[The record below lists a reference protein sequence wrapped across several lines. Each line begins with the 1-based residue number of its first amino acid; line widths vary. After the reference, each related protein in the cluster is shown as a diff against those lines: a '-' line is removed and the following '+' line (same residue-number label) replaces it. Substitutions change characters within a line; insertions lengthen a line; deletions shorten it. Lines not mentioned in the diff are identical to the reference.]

1 MHVFYENLP
10 PNDAAEIEQLSR
22 LMYEIRSARDTRL
35 AELGAADPEQALA
48 RLAAGELP
56 EHPAYEQYLSARI
69 LAALHGD
76 VRASL
81 AERLKE
87 ANQS

>member
-10 PNDAAEIEQLSR
+10 PDDAAEIEQLSR

-48 RLAAGELP
+48 RIAAGTYGQCMDCGADIAPQRLQAAP
-56 EHPAYEQYLSARI
+56 EAARCI
-69 LAALHGD
+69 DCQA
-76 VRASL
+76 RA
-81 AERLKE
+81 EHH
-87 ANQS
+87 

>member
-10 PNDAAEIEQLSR
+10 PDHAAEIEQLSR
-22 LMYEIRSARDTRL
+22 LMYEIRSARDMRL
-35 AELGAADPEQALA
+35 AELGAADAKSALA
-48 RLAAGELP
+48 RIAAGKLP
-56 EHPAYEQYLSARI
+56 EHPSYEQYLSTRI

-76 VRASL
+76 IRAEL